1 MQIQPTLP
9 PLPAAAHTPTSSAQ
23 EPEQGSAPFGEVL
36 SKEIAERRG
45 SNGSTAE
52 GKKESLPVRGKQV
65 AKAETPEDAS
75 AAKLSPEAIVSGL
88 VLNLADNDPLPPR
101 GELAMTE
108 SPEEADTAES
118 NVAAVE
124 KFAEVS
130 PTLVAVPAIVG
141 DISQTARR
149 PQLEAA
155 TETRPAN
162 TDARGLELT
171 ASRPAEELAVPV
183 PARPQAPIDV
193 PIVVEPKG
201 EPSVNRAGLEL
212 GYQPTRRD
220 QEVLAGS
227 PAERYTGTAAASD
240 SSVKIVASNLEK
252 ALSTAATHPVHEQSH
267 SELEVSATQSPNLGQ
282 AIVEVSS
289 RLPLQAAEKLLP
301 WVGTPAWENAL
312 GHKISWMITDQHQT
326 ASLTLN
332 PPDLGPLQVVLTVD
346 NGQATAAFFAS
357 EPEVRRAVEHAIPR
371 LREMMDAAGIQ
382 LGDATVSAGTS
393 GEENSFSGATHPRP
407 QQTSEAKDQG
417 AGSAAPAVTIRAAG
431 RGLVDTFA

>member
-1 MQIQPTLP
+1 
-9 PLPAAAHTPTSSAQ
+9 
-23 EPEQGSAPFGEVL
+23 
-36 SKEIAERRG
+36 
-45 SNGSTAE
+45 
-52 GKKESLPVRGKQV
+52 
-65 AKAETPEDAS
+65 
-75 AAKLSPEAIVSGL
+75 
-88 VLNLADNDPLPPR
+88 
-101 GELAMTE
+101 
-108 SPEEADTAES
+108 
-118 NVAAVE
+118 
-124 KFAEVS
+124 
-130 PTLVAVPAIVG
+130 
-141 DISQTARR
+141 
-149 PQLEAA
+149 
-155 TETRPAN
+155 
-162 TDARGLELT
+162 
-171 ASRPAEELAVPV
+171 V

-201 EPSVNRAGLEL
+201 EPPVNRAGLEL

-227 PAERYTGTAAASD
+227 PAARYAGTAAASD

-267 SELEVSATQSPNLGQ
+267 SELEVSATQSPNLGS

-417 AGSAAPAVTIRAAG
+417 AGSAAPAVTIRATG